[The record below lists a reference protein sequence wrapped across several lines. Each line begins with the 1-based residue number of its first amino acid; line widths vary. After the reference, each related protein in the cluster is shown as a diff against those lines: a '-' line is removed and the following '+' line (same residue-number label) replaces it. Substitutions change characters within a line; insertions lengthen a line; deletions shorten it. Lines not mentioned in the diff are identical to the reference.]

1 MAESNID
8 ELDIEDHD
16 GATKGLK
23 LGGVL
28 VTATAAEINKQLD
41 AESWVTALN

>member
-1 MAESNID
+1 
-8 ELDIEDHD
+8 
-16 GATKGLK
+16 
-23 LGGVL
+23 VL